1 MGDRGG
7 LAAAAPGAYGQRLR
21 LCRASQVPKPKKA
34 RPVCQVSRYAKKPK
48 AEAKPAVVPQETD
61 PPLSAAVAPQEEP
74 KPAESK
80 PAVAPQEA
88 GALAHAA
95 SPGAAPAV
103 VPHVSP
109 AEAAFVAV
117 EPQDSM
123 HALRRIMQIDPHEWD
138 E

>member
-1 MGDRGG
+1 M
-7 LAAAAPGAYGQRLR
+7 
-21 LCRASQVPKPKKA
+21 PKPKSKA

>member
-1 MGDRGG
+1 M
-7 LAAAAPGAYGQRLR
+7 P
-21 LCRASQVPKPKKA
+21 SEPKPKSKA